1 MRMSILGILILTY
14 NEFVQTFTFLHVCM
28 TRLCYLKA
36 GVSKSVCPWHIHVWV
51 RSMFGFRWSLAV
63 LALINIHFGLFILI
77 GLLTWWI
84 LAVPRSKRIIN
95 FGPFRSGRWRAAEVC
110 SDLPFLCLLL
120 LDCNYSYAQVNYKRE
135 FTVDRLHCRNTH
147 NGRKG

>member
-1 MRMSILGILILTY
+1 M
-14 NEFVQTFTFLHVCM
+14 CM
-28 TRLCYLKA
+28 MRLCYFKA
-36 GVSKSVCPWHIHVWV
+36 GVCKSVCLWQIHVWV
-51 RSMFGFRWSLAV
+51 RGMFCFQWGLAV

-95 FGPFRSGRWRAAEVC
+95 FGPLVILGGNFGPFRSGRWRAAEVC

-120 LDCNYSYAQVNYKRE
+120 LDYNYSYAQVNYKRE
-135 FTVDRLHCRNTH
+135 FTVDRLHRGHTR
-147 NGRKG
+147 NGRKGQKVLELLEF